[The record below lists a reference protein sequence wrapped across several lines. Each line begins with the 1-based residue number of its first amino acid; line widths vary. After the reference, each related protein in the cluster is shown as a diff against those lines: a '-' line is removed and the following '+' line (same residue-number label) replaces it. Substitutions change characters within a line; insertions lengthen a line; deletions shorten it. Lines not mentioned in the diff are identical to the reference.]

1 MARDLKT
8 EKVGR
13 RPTVGNLLY
22 SLGRAFVAP
31 SSSSPRCGLAPSG
44 NDQGQARWTAAATR
58 PRSWVRPRRAN
69 RAPRRWRQRVPVPL
83 PSTPPFR
90 LPASHP
96 AARGDGP
103 SALKQK
109 TGPVGLRFPP
119 LRGGASVFQLAPR
132 CPPSAS
138 WGLRRRLRRG
148 WTGEGRASLPP
159 ANVEPGPGRTGAI
172 FVHRASARLFDAPAH
187 QRGSELC
194 QENNEIDRVAHHLY

>member
-1 MARDLKT
+1 MKT
-8 EKVGR
+8 GKGGR
-13 RPTVGNLLY
+13 RPTVGYLLY

-109 TGPVGLRFPP
+109 TGPFGAYGFHRYAAEPP
-119 LRGGASVFQLAPR
+119 FF
-132 CPPSAS
+132 
-138 WGLRRRLRRG
+138 
-148 WTGEGRASLPP
+148 SLPRAIHRLLLGACDGGSEGDGQARAGHRFLQP
-159 ANVEPGPGRTGAI
+159 MLNPVLVGPGRSSCTALPRGCLML
-172 FVHRASARLFDAPAH
+172 RLTK
-187 QRGSELC
+187 E
-194 QENNEIDRVAHHLY
+194 DRNCVKKTTR